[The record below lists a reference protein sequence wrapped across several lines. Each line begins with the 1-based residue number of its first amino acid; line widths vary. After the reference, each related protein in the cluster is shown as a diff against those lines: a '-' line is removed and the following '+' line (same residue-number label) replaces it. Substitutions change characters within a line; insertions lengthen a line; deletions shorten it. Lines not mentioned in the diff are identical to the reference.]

1 MNWIVADMRRA
12 VEVIRVFLRDSHAFE
27 SERGVEAVPEKFRV
41 YACESAMR
49 NVKGV
54 FYFQCRRFFPH
65 RVAGN
70 PVVNLSDENPI
81 GCALKRGA
89 YPLPID
95 LCARARWHKGL

>member
-41 YACESAMR
+41 YAGESATR
-49 NVKGV
+49 NVEGMS
-54 FYFQCRRFFPH
+54 YFQCRRLFPH

-70 PVVNLSDENPI
+70 LVVNLSDENPI
-81 GCALKRGA
+81 CCAVKRGA
-89 YPLPID
+89 HPLLID
-95 LCARARWHKGL
+95 LCARACGHSGI